1 MLNKTTVLLHLV
13 LHRLPKRVSLRHLG
27 SHAGLVLIE
36 RILRL
41 HRILCR
47 IAEWLLGLKVA
58 PELLVLWSVDWYLTL
73 KTVASTNHRIV
84 LIPLV
89 RYTGRLFI
97 QTTFSWTFLLFF
109 YPFLLNFKNFGCHR
123 VGLIQSA
130 LIVLMLS
137 VKLIRRC
144 LHLISSA
151 KQVGESDHLDCVIL
165 EILMHSNVVNQFST
179 FGIEIFTNSKFRL
192 IVDSN

>member
-1 MLNKTTVLLHLV
+1 LLYKTTVLLHLV
-13 LHRLPKRVSLRHLG
+13 LHRWSKRVSLWHLG

-36 RILRL
+36 RIFRL
-41 HRILCR
+41 HRIRCR

-58 PELLVLWSVDWYLTL
+58 PKLLVLWSVDWYLTL
-73 KTVASTNHRIV
+73 KAVASTNHRIV
-84 LIPLV
+84 LITLV

-109 YPFLLNFKNFGCHR
+109 YPFLLNFMNFGCHR

-130 LIVLMLS
+130 QIVLMLS